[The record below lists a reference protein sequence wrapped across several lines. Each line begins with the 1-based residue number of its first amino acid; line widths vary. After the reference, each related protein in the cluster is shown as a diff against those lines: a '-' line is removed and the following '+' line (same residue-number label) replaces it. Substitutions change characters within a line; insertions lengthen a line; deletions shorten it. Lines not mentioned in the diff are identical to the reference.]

1 MKKDRYHLAFLLAS
15 ALLCATVAA
24 AEPNVDTEVNWTN
37 RLSLSLRFGLG
48 ISARFKGIG
57 GSLQPSAPA
66 ANGRRTPDRDHYN
79 YDDGYVLTDVSGNVG
94 NQTWYWGYDNSSQVS
109 GNNIL
114 FNRTTAPGLPADR
127 TARSEP
133 YIGAEL
139 TYNRQLGIKENWHN
153 LRYGLE
159 GAANCL
165 PISLKLNSRFSGN
178 LTRVTDAYP
187 YTPGTTPPSAPSQ
200 GSFNGPGFVI
210 GSAPVSST
218 TTFLPATVLEHDSFE
233 ANLWGFRLGPSLEFP
248 FTDRLS
254 VHLSGGLAVGLLDSS
269 ASWRQTI
276 TLTGEGP
283 VTSAGHPD
291 SLDVLW
297 GAYVGLDAAWQLSNR
312 WSIEGG
318 VQFQD
323 LGQHNQKLGI
333 RQVQLDLSHSLF
345 VLASVSYS
353 F

>member
-1 MKKDRYHLAFLLAS
+1 MKNDRSLLAFLVTS
-15 ALLCATVAA
+15 ALLCATAA
-24 AEPNVDTEVNWTN
+24 AADPSDDVKANMTN
-37 RLSLSLRFGLG
+37 RISLSLRFGLG

-57 GSLQPSAPA
+57 GSLQSSAAP
-66 ANGRRTPDRDHYN
+66 ANGRKTPDGDRYN
-79 YDDGYVLTDVSGNVG
+79 YDDGYVLTDASGNAG

-114 FNRTTAPGLPADR
+114 FDRSTAPGLPASR

-139 TYNRQLGIKENWHN
+139 AYNRRLGVKEDWHN

-159 GAANCL
+159 GAVNCL
-165 PISLKLNSRFSGN
+165 PISLNLSSRFSGN
-178 LTRVTDAYP
+178 LTRVTDTYP
-187 YTPGTTPPSAPSQ
+187 YTPGTTPPTAPSQ
-200 GSFNGPGFVI
+200 GTFNGPGFVI
-210 GSAPVSST
+210 GSAPISST
-218 TTFLPATVLEHDSFE
+218 TTFLPATVLERDRYE
-233 ANLWGFRLGPSLEFP
+233 ANLWGLRLGPSLEFP
-248 FTDRLS
+248 CCDRFR

-276 TLTGEGP
+276 TVTAEGP
-283 VTSAGHPD
+283 ATLGGHAD
-291 SLDVLW
+291 KLDVLW
-297 GAYVGLDAAWQLSNR
+297 GAYAGLDAAWQLSNH
-312 WSIEGG
+312 WSLDGG

-323 LGQHNQKLGI
+323 LGQHNQKLGL

-345 VLASVSYS
+345 LLASISYS